1 MVEREIR
8 QNDNMESEDNEK
20 INYFNNSDREIDLTN
35 KIKKTNDSVNEVKWW
50 KDYRE
55 IKSVL
60 MKSLKK

>member
-1 MVEREIR
+1 MAEREIH
-8 QNDNMESEDNEK
+8 QNENMESEDNEK
-20 INYFNNSDREIDLTN
+20 INYFKNSDKENGLTN

>member
-35 KIKKTNDSVNEVKWW
+35 KIKKTNDSVNEVK
-50 KDYRE
+50 
-55 IKSVL
+55 
-60 MKSLKK
+60 

>member
-35 KIKKTNDSVNEVKWW
+35 KIKKNNDSVNEVK
-50 KDYRE
+50 
-55 IKSVL
+55 
-60 MKSLKK
+60 